1 MKYTIELNKKQMDVM
16 AEALEFYTR
25 FVSGQMEYKP
35 PALEGWMW
43 KEHKGD
49 WSRIVEN
56 YDNSMSIAK
65 NVVFG
70 FARNQHAGISSPIHE
85 VAVGYEM
92 YKMMLLQRHNEWQE
106 DNPKDTS
113 YSVHSSLPLKL
124 SGEEMIIIQKL
135 EEKEQ

>member
-35 PALEGWMW
+35 PALESHMW
-43 KEHKGD
+43 DKHKDD
-49 WSRIVEN
+49 WSSIIETYEN
-56 YDNSMSIAK
+56 CMFTAK
-65 NVVFG
+65 KVAFG
-70 FARNQHAGISSPIHE
+70 FRRNEHAGISSPIHE

-106 DNPKDTS
+106 DNPKDMS
-113 YSVHSSLPLKL
+113 YSVHSSPPLKI
-124 SGEEMIIIQKL
+124 SGEDMIIIQKL
-135 EEKEQ
+135 KESEQ